1 MIARISE
8 LTSVVSQL
16 IAERDQ
22 ARASASSSYRGRR
35 SRSDIPGFK
44 MTWSIK
50 VPKGVSIW

>member
-16 IAERDQ
+16 VAERDQ

-35 SRSDIPGFK
+35 SRSDSR
-44 MTWSIK
+44 WSIK